1 MKKTGNRWIALLLL
15 VTMLAGLLVG
25 CTVQGE
31 DPTTPPAT
39 AGRETVPQREPVD
52 RPTSP
57 QVDPPTEPSAAPPTD
72 PSVAPPTEPTVV
84 PPTEPTVAPPTDPPK
99 ATEPEYE
106 ALTNGKY
113 PPIDP
118 DVMPIGAWVAPPH
131 ENILNQGNP
140 SFITDEQFKILSESG
155 INLIYGLYEMAND
168 HMPDILKTLDLCEKY
183 GVKYLIRDNNVN
195 EADMDIMMAALKR
208 YASHPAFAGVKIMDE
223 PGTTHFDIFAET
235 HEMYKQL
242 CPDKYYYINL
252 LPSYA
257 NASQLQYGA
266 ATTRND
272 GTMDF
277 DTYLELYIEKV
288 KPAFL
293 SYDYYCIGGAAGT
306 VQQGYFRDMSKFREL
321 SLEHDIPF
329 WVFIQACGY
338 GNMRT
343 PNEAEIQWQVNTSL
357 AYGAKGIQ
365 YFCYFT
371 PLEDPD
377 GFRGNFIDRNGN
389 KTDIYYYGQRANTQI
404 AACDEVLMHCT
415 SKGLI
420 VTGNSIDNTIP
431 AKDKITSYR
440 ELVQVTAQN
449 SGFLTGCFDHEGK
462 SAYYVVNNSLTNQG
476 SVTLTFEKAV
486 NGVYVFDGV
495 AYEFTGDSLPLEMM
509 PGEGAL
515 VYLK

>member
-1 MKKTGNRWIALLLL
+1 MKKIGNRWLVWLLLA
-15 VTMLAGLLVG
+15 TMLLSLLVG
-25 CTVQGE
+25 CNTQESPTVPDETEGRETVSQRE
-31 DPTTPPAT
+31 PVPQSTRPSVPAPTEPSTAVPTEPPVTPPTTPPTQPA
-39 AGRETVPQREPVD
+39 R
-52 RPTSP
+52 
-57 QVDPPTEPSAAPPTD
+57 PTEP
-72 PSVAPPTEPTVV
+72 EN
-84 PPTEPTVAPPTDPPK
+84 
-99 ATEPEYE
+99 E
-106 ALTNGKY
+106 ALTDGKY

-118 DVMPIGAWVAPPH
+118 DVMPIGAWVSPPRA
-131 ENILNQGNP
+131 NISNRGNP

-155 INLIYGLYEMAND
+155 INLIYGLYEIAYD
-168 HMPDILKTLDLCEKY
+168 HLPEIMDTLDYCEKY
-183 GVKYLIRDNNVN
+183 GLKYLIRDFSVN
-195 EADMDIMMAALKR
+195 EADMDIVRNALRR
-208 YASHPAFAGVKIMDE
+208 YANHPAFAGVKIQDE
-223 PGTTHFDIFAET
+223 PGTVSFDIFSET
-235 HEMYKQL
+235 HEIFKTL

-257 NASQLQYGA
+257 SPSQLQYGA
-266 ATTRND
+266 ATNRND

-277 DTYLELYIEKV
+277 DTYLDLYIEKV

-293 SYDYYCIGGAAGT
+293 SYDYYAIGGPDGT
-306 VQQGYFRDMSKFREL
+306 VKQGYFKDMSKFREL
-321 SLEHDIPF
+321 SLEHDIPY

-338 GNMRT
+338 GNMRV

-377 GFRGNFIDRNGN
+377 YFRGNFIDRNGN

-420 VTGNSIDNTIP
+420 VTGNSIDNSIP
-431 AKDKITSYR
+431 EKDKITSYR

-449 SGFLTGCFDHEGK
+449 SGFLTGCFDHQGK

-476 SVTLTFEKAV
+476 SVTLTFEKTV
-486 NGVYVFDGV
+486 NGVYVFDG
-495 AYEFTGDSLPLEMM
+495 ESHTFTGDSLILELM
-509 PGEGAL
+509 PGEGTL
-515 VYLK
+515 VYLQ